1 MQTIDPGAPDD
12 PIAWRAIGKDAPVYA
27 VDGALVGHVDELLGS
42 DAEDIFHGIVL
53 SLQLESA
60 RRVAIASDDIT
71 AITRHGIACSRTSQ
85 EIALLPQ
92 HTEEH
97 AFTLGWKKASF
108 IYRHLPGQ
116 HPDEAVWTEE
126 K

>member
-27 VDGALVGHVDELLGS
+27 VDGVLVGHVDELLGS
-42 DAEDIFHGIVL
+42 DSEDVFHGIVVR
-53 SLQLESA
+53 LQQESSRA
-60 RRVAIASDDIT
+60 VAIASDDIT
-71 AITRHGIACSRTSQ
+71 AISRHGVVCSWTPR

-92 HTEEH
+92 HTPEH
-97 AFTLGWKKASF
+97 AYALGWKKAPF
-108 IYRHLPGQ
+108 LYRHLPGQ
-116 HPDEAVWTEE
+116 HQDEPTWTEE